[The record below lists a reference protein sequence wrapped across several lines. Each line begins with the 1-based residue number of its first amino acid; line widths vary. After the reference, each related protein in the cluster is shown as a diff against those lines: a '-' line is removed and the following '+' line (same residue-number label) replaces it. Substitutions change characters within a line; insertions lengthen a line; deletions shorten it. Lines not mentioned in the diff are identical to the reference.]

1 MDVPEDVQV
10 DLESNS
16 AWSDSVK
23 NEREDNLRRES
34 SHSEKATRQ
43 MAGSGEERREAGGKA
58 GGRGGKCQL
67 GQETKGTGAQE
78 TLSEGNNR
86 NRLMSDI
93 QCHSLHSKRKARD
106 DLMISNPGKVAR
118 TETNIVPRKTLQERE
133 KGFKQKRRTGDAS
146 HSSELS
152 SLIKTMIERERKK
165 MNEALEIRFETE
177 RKNMMEAYETEKKRM
192 MEERETERRDQN
204 RQVDLL
210 EGRIEDLE
218 TERRNQDQRVDLLE
232 ERIDE
237 LETERRDRDQQED
250 L

>member
-1 MDVPEDVQV
+1 
-10 DLESNS
+10 
-16 AWSDSVK
+16 
-23 NEREDNLRRES
+23 
-34 SHSEKATRQ
+34 
-43 MAGSGEERREAGGKA
+43 
-58 GGRGGKCQL
+58 
-67 GQETKGTGAQE
+67 
-78 TLSEGNNR
+78 
-86 NRLMSDI
+86 
-93 QCHSLHSKRKARD
+93 
-106 DLMISNPGKVAR
+106 MISNPGKVAR

-152 SLIKTMIERERKK
+152 SLIKTMIERERKN

-177 RKNMMEAYETEKKRM
+177 RKRM

-237 LETERRDRDQQED
+237 LEEGRRDRDQQED

>member
-43 MAGSGEERREAGGKA
+43 MEGSGKERREAGGKV

-93 QCHSLHSKRKARD
+93 QRHSLHSKRKARD